1 MCTFLGVFL
10 TPCLFFSF
18 FQTSSPLAFLPFCIP
33 LPCSSMFH
41 QRVFGLDFERNHWCV
56 SNLYID
62 EKQTALGSIV
72 SMGNSW
78 GREFLPAGW
87 SITNMAS
94 GHFLFSL
101 FFLLLQFY
109 GFASR
114 GPFEARFV
122 YPPFLLLFLSFFYDV
137 MRGEKKGLFLFFIRF
152 CFRLPFFCFRF
163 LCE

>member
-1 MCTFLGVFL
+1 
-10 TPCLFFSF
+10 
-18 FQTSSPLAFLPFCIP
+18 
-33 LPCSSMFH
+33 MFH

-94 GHFLFSL
+94 GHFLFSFFFFFFSFMGLQAEDPLRLVLFTLL
-101 FFLLLQFY
+101 FFF
-109 GFASR
+109 
-114 GPFEARFV
+114 
-122 YPPFLLLFLSFFYDV
+122 FFY
-137 MRGEKKGLFLFFIRF
+137 LFFMM
-152 CFRLPFFCFRF
+152 L
-163 LCE
+163 